1 MVGESQ
7 CRVADLW
14 SSVVEQYMMT
24 NKGLNTDF
32 VWCHLYYESDA
43 H

>member
-14 SSVVEQYMMT
+14 SSAVEEYMMI

-43 H
+43 D